1 MAKENKAKAKKAPTL
16 TTEEALEAL
25 LGRKAAKRIRRVAE
39 RLASDDGDKKNKKAK
54 KKR

>member
-1 MAKENKAKAKKAPTL
+1 MAKAKKPL

-25 LGRKAAKRIRRVAE
+25 LGRKAAKRIRKIAE
-39 RLASDDGDKKNKKAK
+39 RLAKDDRRKGKKAR

>member
-1 MAKENKAKAKKAPTL
+1 MAKAKKPL

-25 LGRKAAKRIRRVAE
+25 LGRKAAKRIRKIAERVAKE
-39 RLASDDGDKKNKKAK
+39 DGRESKKGTKAK